1 MRRREFITLASGAAA
16 WPFAAQAQ
24 SPTRSMRLIGV
35 LMAYAENDLNAQSQ
49 LAVFR
54 GALKKL
60 GWTEGDNLQ
69 MELRWGGGSADKIA
83 TSANELVELRPDA
96 ILGVTTP
103 AIGAL
108 ARKTKTIPLVF
119 NLVADPIGNGFGANL
134 AHPGGNIT
142 GFAAY
147 DPAVAGKWVELLK
160 QVAPQ
165 TKRVAL
171 LFNPAT
177 ASPLQLYMPSIQA
190 AASSL
195 AVETSAAPVHTRNE
209 IESVI
214 AAQNPGGGVVVMP
227 DAFNIANRDSIIAFA
242 THYAVPTIYNAT
254 FYADSGG
261 LVAYGA
267 AFDESFNQAAGYI
280 DRILK
285 GAKPGEL
292 PIQTPTKYELVIN
305 LKTAKALALTI
316 PPALLVTA
324 DKVVE

>member
-16 WPFAAQAQ
+16 WPFAAKAL

-54 GALKKL
+54 GVLKKL

-69 MELRWGGGSADKIA
+69 IEIRWGGGSVDKIVS
-83 TSANELVELRPDA
+83 SANELVELRPAA

-103 AIGAL
+103 AIDAL
-108 ARKTKTIPLVF
+108 AQKTKIIPLVF
-119 NLVADPIGNGFGANL
+119 NLVADPLGNGFAASL

-160 QVAPQ
+160 QVAPR

-171 LFNPAT
+171 LFNPTT
-177 ASPLQLYMPSIQA
+177 ASPIQLYMPSIQA
-190 AASSL
+190 AASAL
-195 AVETSAAPVHTRNE
+195 AVETSVAPVHARDE
-209 IESVI
+209 IELVI
-214 AAQNPGGGVVVMP
+214 AAQSPDGGVVVMP
-227 DAFNIANRDSIIAFA
+227 DAFNIANRDAIIAFS

-267 AFDESFNQAAGYI
+267 AFDESFGEAAGYI

-292 PIQTPTKYELVIN
+292 PIQLPTKYELVIN
-305 LKTAKALALTI
+305 LKTAKALALAV
-316 PPALLVTA
+316 PPALLVAA
-324 DKVVE
+324 DKVIE

>member
-1 MRRREFITLASGAAA
+1 
-16 WPFAAQAQ
+16 
-24 SPTRSMRLIGV
+24 
-35 LMAYAENDLNAQSQ
+35 
-49 LAVFR
+49 
-54 GALKKL
+54 
-60 GWTEGDNLQ
+60 
-69 MELRWGGGSADKIA
+69 
-83 TSANELVELRPDA
+83 
-96 ILGVTTP
+96 VTTP

-119 NLVADPIGNGFGANL
+119 NLVADPIGNGFAASL
-134 AHPGGNIT
+134 THPGGNIT

-160 QVAPQ
+160 QFAPP

-171 LFNPAT
+171 LFNPTT

-214 AAQNPGGGVVVMP
+214 AAQSADGGVVVMP
-227 DAFNIANRDSIIAFA
+227 DAFNIANRDSIIALA
-242 THYAVPTIYNAT
+242 RHYAVPTIYNAT
-254 FYADSGG
+254 LYADSGG

-267 AFDESFNQAAGYI
+267 AFDESFSGAAGYI

-292 PIQTPTKYELVIN
+292 PIQLPTKYELVIN
-305 LKTAKALALTI
+305 LKTAKELALTI

-324 DKVVE
+324 DSVVE